1 MAEQAKVSVSNS
13 NSTALAEIPERFS
26 PGELAPA
33 DGQRADSGFDS
44 ESLPEQYQ
52 NCFRTICQKI
62 AQRDMYA
69 RIEEVKRAAMGR
81 FYWRSMFEVYF
92 NDNNAVWVNPT
103 GLDGNTS
110 DAGDTPLSYQFN
122 IYQSYGRAFISKV
135 GVIPNVRFEAFGENP
150 NALRIAASADAMRR
164 KIEAQNGTDV
174 FAEDVARLF
183 WTDGRV
189 GLYSRWLCD
198 GARFGYADEAQVDE
212 SPEGLGEGGNAPKK
226 SPRQPKGGEVI
237 TPYGVLE
244 LKLPINMRKK
254 CDFPYLQLAY
264 EIDITQAKAMY
275 PNIADK
281 IVGGE
286 PGPGEYNFDRT
297 TRIACT
303 QGIRLITQT
312 GDNVELLPTYQQTW
326 LRPSMFAEIDSE
338 EDRTFFEENF
348 PDGARVV
355 FIGDTY
361 AESRNEN
368 LDDHWTIAY
377 PIPGDGQTTP
387 SCGYQVRGAQDALN
401 DLMDLRMASYMKSI
415 PAMYGDKNVFDFQA
429 FAKQK
434 AGPGAHY
441 PVKSVPDGKPL
452 SNFVFMEP
460 ASNLP
465 EDAIQ
470 FSQELFTDTPQALTG
485 LFPAAIG
492 SADPNNETKGGILA
506 LRDASQGQQGISWK
520 AFRRAYCE
528 SLEQLVRIGAYYRA
542 SEAEDGSI
550 KIASPGAKDM
560 VVDLE
565 DLRDGNYRCVP
576 NSDQNYPNTFED
588 QQAQFKNI
596 IIAAGT
602 GTQQAQLI
610 LSDSK
615 NAILFKKY
623 LGIPDLIIPGADSAE
638 KQLNEI
644 EQLVAEVPI
653 PTPVAMK
660 YKLIQALAP
669 AMNQPVPPP
678 PPPEQMLKPSVDID
692 PQVDKHEE
700 EAQAC
705 QDWLISPE
713 GQRNKAENADGYM
726 NVRLHYLLHKQQI
739 TQAQQQAMQ
748 MQVQA
753 ETMKAAIKAKAKPA
767 KSPTESIA
775 FKDMGPQ
782 GQLQIAAQAGL
793 DISQD
798 IQPSLPEPTQ
808 DQ

>member
-1 MAEQAKVSVSNS
+1 MPVVKQTLDT
-13 NSTALAEIPERFS
+13 NSTSLAEVPEKFA
-26 PGELAPA
+26 PGELAPV
-33 DGQRADSGFDS
+33 DGQRAFFGSNN
-44 ESLPEQYQ
+44 ESLPEKYQ
-52 NCFRTICQKI
+52 NCFRSICQKI

-92 NDNNAVWVNPT
+92 NDTSAVWVNPT
-103 GLDGNTS
+103 GFDGNTS
-110 DAGDTPLSYQFN
+110 DEGDTPLSYQFN

-135 GVIPNVRFEAFGENP
+135 GIIPNIRFEAFGENP
-150 NALRIAASADAMRR
+150 NALRIAASADAMRQ

-189 GLYSRWLCD
+189 GFYSRWLCD
-198 GARFGYADEAQVDE
+198 GARFGYEDESHVDE
-212 SPEGLGEGGNAPKK
+212 KSEGLGEGGNPPKK
-226 SPRQPKGGEVI
+226 SPRKAKGGEII

-254 CDFPYLQLAY
+254 CDFPYVQLSY

-275 PNIADK
+275 PLIADK
-281 IVGGE
+281 ISGGE

-303 QGIRLITQT
+303 QGIRLLTQT
-312 GDNVELLPTYQQTW
+312 GDNVHLLPTYSQTW
-326 LRPSMFAEIDSE
+326 MRPSMFAEIDDE
-338 EDRTFFEENF
+338 ADRTFLEESF

-377 PIPGDGQTTP
+377 PVPGDGQTTP

-401 DLMDLRMASYMKSI
+401 DLMDLRMATYMKSI
-415 PAMYGDKNVFDFQA
+415 PAMYGDKNVFDFQV

-441 PVKSVPDGKPL
+441 PVKSTPDGKPL
-452 SNFVFMEP
+452 ENFTFIEP
-460 ASNLP
+460 AAQLP
-465 EDAIQ
+465 SDAIQ
-470 FSQELFTDTPQALTG
+470 FSTDLFTNTPQALTG

-506 LRDASQGQQGISWK
+506 LRDASQGQQGVAWK

-528 SLEQLVRIGAYYRA
+528 SMEQLVRIGAYYRA
-542 SEAEDGSI
+542 SEAEDGQI
-550 KIASPGAKDM
+550 KLQSPGAKDM
-560 VVDLE
+560 VIDLE
-565 DLRDGNYRCVP
+565 DLHDGNYRCVP

-588 QQAQFKNI
+588 QQSQFKNI

-602 GTQQAQLI
+602 GTQQAQAI
-610 LSDSK
+610 LNDPK

-623 LGIPDLIIPGADSAE
+623 LGIPDLVIPGADSAE
-638 KQLNEI
+638 KQLSEI
-644 EQLVAEVPI
+644 EQLISEVPI
-653 PTPVAMK
+653 PTPVAEK
-660 YKLIQALAP
+660 YKLIATLAP
-669 AMNQPVPPP
+669 QIGQPVPPQP
-678 PPPEQMLKPSVDID
+678 PVEQMYRPSVDID

-713 GQRNKAENADGYM
+713 GQRNKAENPEGYM

-739 TQAQQQAMQ
+739 TEAQQQAIQ
-748 MQVQA
+748 TQVQA
-753 ETMKAAIKAKAKPA
+753 ETMKAAIKAKAKPG
-767 KSPTESIA
+767 KSPSESIS
-775 FKDMGPQ
+775 FKDLGPS
-782 GQLQIAAQAGL
+782 GQLQVGAQAGL
-793 DISQD
+793 DLSAD
-798 IQPSLPEPTQ
+798 VAPPTSPTQ
-808 DQ
+808 VQ